1 VILISW
7 LNTRRSVLFSLIWLE
22 VLSTQASESEWVE
35 ASEDDEED
43 EDGDEDESD
52 GESSTDEDDDEEEE
66 EEEVHILT
74 F

>member
-1 VILISW
+1 MILISW
-7 LNTRRSVLFSLIWLE
+7 LNTHIFVLFALIWLE
-22 VLSTQASESEWVE
+22 VSLTQASESEWVE

-52 GESSTDEDDDEEEE
+52 ESSTNEDDEEEE

-74 F
+74 S